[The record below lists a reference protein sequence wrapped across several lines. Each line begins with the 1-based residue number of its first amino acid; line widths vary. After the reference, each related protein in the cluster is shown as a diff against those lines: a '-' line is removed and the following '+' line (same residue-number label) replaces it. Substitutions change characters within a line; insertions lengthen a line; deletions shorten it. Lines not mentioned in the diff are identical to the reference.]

1 MKLRATKD
9 FIGRRPKEAAGTFI
23 GAFAAAP
30 IGVVIGGVGLTAMGG
45 GIGVPVIALCGLF
58 GLVGA
63 GIGNRV
69 GVELDR
75 PADSKDLTD
84 KGADK

>member
-1 MKLRATKD
+1 MTLRATKD
-9 FIGRRPKEAAGTFI
+9 FIGRRPKETAGTLI
-23 GAFAAAP
+23 GAVAVAP

-45 GIGVPVIALCGLF
+45 GIGVPVIALCGIF

-75 PADSKDLTD
+75 PADNKDPSD
-84 KGADK
+84 KGANE